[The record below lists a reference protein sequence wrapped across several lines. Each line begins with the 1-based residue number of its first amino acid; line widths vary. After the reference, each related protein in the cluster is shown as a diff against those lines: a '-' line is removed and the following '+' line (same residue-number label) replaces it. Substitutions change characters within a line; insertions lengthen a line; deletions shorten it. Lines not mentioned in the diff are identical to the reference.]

1 MNIFGLCIWI
11 CQMECGYPRFKHSGM
26 SVWGTNNAA
35 VSLKGDKARV
45 RRLFFFAS
53 FPHISG
59 FIHVV
64 EGIYVVL

>member
-26 SVWGTNNAA
+26 SMWGTNNAA

-45 RRLFFFAS
+45 RRLFVKKAS
-53 FPHISG
+53 LSQISASIKCM
-59 FIHVV
+59 FI
-64 EGIYVVL
+64 IK

>member
-45 RRLFFFAS
+45 RRLFVKKAS
-53 FPHISG
+53 LSQISASIKCM
-59 FIHVV
+59 FI
-64 EGIYVVL
+64 IK